1 MKRIKQR
8 IEAGWDMLEVRTP
21 VHFSEVDSMKIVWH
35 GHYLRYMETAREAY
49 SAARGLSYQEMER
62 VGSVAPVVRCQLEYL
77 RPARAGQVLTVRVAH
92 VPGTQPSL
100 VLFYEVVGPDGTLLC
115 IGETTQVFVDCDGVP
130 FLTPPPP
137 VERMFADIAA
147 RERVPMESPAASPE
161 RGSGR

>member
-8 IEAGWDMLEVRTP
+8 IEPGWDVLTIQAAVN
-21 VHFSEVDSMKIVWH
+21 FSEVDSMRIVWH
-35 GHYLRYMETAREAY
+35 GHYLRYCESAREMY

-92 VPGTQPSL
+92 IPQSQPSL
-100 VLFYEVVGPDGTLLC
+100 GLFYEVVDPDGLLLC
-115 IGETTQVFVDCDGVP
+115 VCETVQVFVDASGTP

-137 VERMFADIAA
+137 VEAFFAAIVQH
-147 RERVPMESPAASPE
+147 ERRSEPGMA
-161 RGSGR
+161 